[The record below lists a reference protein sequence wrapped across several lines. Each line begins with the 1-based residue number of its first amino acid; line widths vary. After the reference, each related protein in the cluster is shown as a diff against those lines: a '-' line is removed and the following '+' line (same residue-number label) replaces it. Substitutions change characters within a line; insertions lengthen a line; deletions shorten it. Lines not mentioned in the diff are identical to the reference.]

1 MKPISLTT
9 RNSRKFPL
17 IDCYYQAITLGGCRG
32 QCAKT
37 DTPSFRNISRQ
48 YFQND
53 ARRDF
58 IGEAFFFAVIV
69 ATIAVSLLNTASAL
83 TELCR
88 AFGQL

>member
-1 MKPISLTT
+1 MKPISITS

-17 IDCYYQAITLGGCRG
+17 IDWNYQSITLGGCGG

-37 DTPSFRNISRQ
+37 ESPSFRNISRQ

-58 IGEAFFFAVIV
+58 IGEACFFAAIVVI
-69 ATIAVSLLNTASAL
+69 AAAPLLSAASAL
-83 TELCR
+83 TEFCR